1 MNGLRRH
8 TYGWILE
15 MELEDPEEIYN
26 YLKNLESKILAKRK
40 EYECRR
46 KTNETELNEDKMN
59 NNEIN
64 TSIREFRNN
73 YGQET
78 VEINNISKNILK
90 DKSNYKNDNIKDQK
104 YCKLHKNGNHTTE
117 ECRLYDKDYY
127 KKLNVA

>member
-1 MNGLRRH
+1 
-8 TYGWILE
+8 
-15 MELEDPEEIYN
+15 
-26 YLKNLESKILAKRK
+26 
-40 EYECRR
+40 
-46 KTNETELNEDKMN
+46 MN

-64 TSIREFRNN
+64 TNIREFRNN

-117 ECRLYDKDYY
+117 ECRLYDEDF
-127 KKLNVA
+127 